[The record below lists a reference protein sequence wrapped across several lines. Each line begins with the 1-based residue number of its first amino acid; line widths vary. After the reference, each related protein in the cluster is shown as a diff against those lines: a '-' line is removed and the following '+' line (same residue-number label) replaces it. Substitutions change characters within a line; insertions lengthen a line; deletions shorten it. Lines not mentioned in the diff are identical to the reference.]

1 MKVPQVSL
9 SIPLIENLQKTKSC
23 FKEKNKRIR
32 KFKSTSRFFQHAFDN
47 NSGIYFTRQRVR
59 EFDELK
65 LNSSNQERNNEE
77 QVINQNK
84 DNTNINNVNGK
95 SEISVFTNCINNNLE
110 NINNSA
116 IKDTDNMKEIIN
128 KNIDMESNKQKKM
141 LKRMLELKK
150 IVSVKFLET
159 SKMHLLKRL

>member
-1 MKVPQVSL
+1 ML
-9 SIPLIENLQKTKSC
+9 LITILVFISHD
-23 FKEKNKRIR
+23 KELG
-32 KFKSTSRFFQHAFDN
+32 
-47 NSGIYFTRQRVR
+47 NSMN
-59 EFDELK
+59 LK

-150 IVSVKFLET
+150 IVSVTFLET